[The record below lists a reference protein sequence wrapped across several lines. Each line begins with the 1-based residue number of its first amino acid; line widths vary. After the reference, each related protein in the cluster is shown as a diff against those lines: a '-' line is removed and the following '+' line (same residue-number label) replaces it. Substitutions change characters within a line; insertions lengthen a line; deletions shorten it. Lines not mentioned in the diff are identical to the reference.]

1 MKFKFE
7 GSEAEFRALF
17 GARTDATDT
26 TDGNIN
32 GVPAAAAAPTISPE
46 EIDSP
51 VYKIGDT
58 VRMIPPGDFSFEG
71 DDGFDYTKTFAKFDG
86 IVQVTGIYD
95 GQYELEG
102 ELLVPDLF
110 IAGPAK
116 ARKAKKAK
124 AAKVTQ
130 ASSLQESKAG
140 QATGAPRVKPG
151 NRKGMPKPAASGR
164 QKAPAITPADIKAK
178 VDFSKYTTIPEL
190 IKAITAAGFKA
201 SHLARLLEVDPASI
215 STAVRNNHV
224 YPYLSRAITQHLQ
237 FPPPVPATEREL
249 HGLDNKTLAKAREI
263 GS

>member
-17 GARTDATDT
+17 GART
-26 TDGNIN
+26 TDGDILPDLTAA
-32 GVPAAAAAPTISPE
+32 PAAPVIAPE

-58 VRMIPPGDFSFEG
+58 VRIIPPGDFSFEG

-110 IAGPAK
+110 IAGPCDGRRSTAGRRGGKRAK
-116 ARKAKKAK
+116 AEKPVATEHTPTAK
-124 AAKVTQ
+124 A
-130 ASSLQESKAG
+130 G
-140 QATGAPRVKPG
+140 NKPG
-151 NRKGMPKPAASGR
+151 NRKGYYKPAGSGV
-164 QKAPAITPADIKAK
+164 QKAPPITAQEIKGK
-178 VDFSKYTTIPEL
+178 VDISQYSSVPEL

-201 SHLARLLEVDPASI
+201 SQLARLLEVDPASV

-237 FPPPVPATEREL
+237 FPAPTKASSREL
-249 HGLDNKTLAKAREI
+249 AGLEGRD
-263 GS
+263 